1 MIEGQYTQSWGS
13 FAPTRFEAMAIAQ
26 SIKAPNSLWGSL
38 ARRLVLTARKT
49 PLDVERFG
57 AKLRLYPSDNLCE
70 KRALLTPERFDPT
83 ERQVLLDRIHPEF
96 RFVDIGANVGLYSL
110 LVAAAA
116 GPKARALA
124 VEPQPVIKQR
134 LRFNLLANKS
144 LQITHADCAV
154 AANKGVARMSLSK
167 QNRGA
172 TGFALRSGAEP
183 DDEFMVQTRVLSE
196 LLQTHDMLGADA
208 LKMDIEG
215 AEDQVLPA
223 YFEETLTVDLP
234 KLLILER
241 NPDWSV
247 DCVELALSCG
257 YRLIEQAHMN
267 VVLER

>member
-13 FAPTRFEAMAIAQ
+13 FAPTGFEAAAIAQ
-26 SIKAPNSLWGSL
+26 SVQAPDSLWGSL
-38 ARRLVLTARKT
+38 ARRMVLTARKT

-57 AKLRLYPSDNLCE
+57 VKLRLYPSDNLCE
-70 KRALLTPERFDPT
+70 KRALLTPERFDPA
-83 ERQVLLDRIHPEF
+83 ERHILLDRIHPEF
-96 RFVDIGANVGLYSL
+96 RFVDIGANIGLYSL

-116 GPKARALA
+116 GPKGRVLA

-144 LQITHADCAV
+144 LQIIHADCAV
-154 AANKGVARMSLSK
+154 AAKKGVARMSLSR

-172 TGFALRSGAEP
+172 AGFALRSGAKP

-196 LLQTHDMLGADA
+196 LLHTHDMHGADA

-215 AEDQVLPA
+215 AEDQVLPG
-223 YFEETLTVDLP
+223 YFEDTPTEGLP

-247 DCVELALSCG
+247 DCIELAQKCG